1 MEASCQP
8 KMIHTGE
15 AVQMQ
20 LTAGE
25 MPQGR
30 FTPLNLLG
38 MDYNALLE
46 RIPLPTDRATLQH
59 FLFGVF

>member
-1 MEASCQP
+1 
-8 KMIHTGE
+8 MIHTGE